1 MSTSY
6 TLPQQIT
13 ELVCSK
19 IVLTTPLSYGEQ
31 VPSTE
36 FDNLLNSFVKI
47 ICCVFGTT
55 AAIDASSFQFPCQ
68 DDWIPEFQT
77 MREITQ
83 QWPELTTIH
92 LHINIFYQR
101 FQRFLDWIH
110 NNPNT
115 NDHISDYKLHLLNI
129 VHDTGS

>member
-1 MSTSY
+1 MS

-36 FDNLLNSFVKI
+36 FNNLHNSFVKV
-47 ICCVFGTT
+47 ICSVFGAT

-68 DDWIPEFQT
+68 DDWIPEIQN

-83 QWPELTTIH
+83 QWPDLTAIH
-92 LHINIFYQR
+92 LHIDIFYRR
-101 FQRFLDWIH
+101 FQQFIDWIH
-110 NNPNT
+110 DNPNT
-115 NDHISDYKLHLLNI
+115 NDYISDYKVQLLNI
-129 VHDTGS
+129 VHDTES